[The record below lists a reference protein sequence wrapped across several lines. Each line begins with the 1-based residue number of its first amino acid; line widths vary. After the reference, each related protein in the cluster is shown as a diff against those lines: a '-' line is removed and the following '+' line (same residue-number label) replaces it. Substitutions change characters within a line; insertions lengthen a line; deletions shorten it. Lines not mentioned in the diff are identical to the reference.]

1 MQYSFGRGIG
11 RYIQDTAGLG
21 LDGQVDAVPAGFDTA
36 YAAAWSISYEH
47 WFTEKWLSNVTYS
60 EDLAGFKGGQPGN
73 TYIGAKYLVAS
84 IWYIPFRNMSI
95 GFEYVW
101 GERKNVDEQRARAN
115 RIDGLIQYN
124 F

>member
-1 MQYSFGRGIG
+1 M
-11 RYIQDTAGLG
+11 
-21 LDGQVDAVPAGFDTA
+21 
-36 YAAAWSISYEH
+36 
-47 WFTEKWLSNVTYS
+47 TYS